1 MLQRVVLGQVRFNL
15 PGLAVDAR
23 GVVGGKQLAV
33 RFAAI
38 DRLVS
43 FLRVLSAEQS
53 LDDLQPGL
61 RIVTAR
67 GGAGTREAIVVLP
80 FASPGLGDVVAHG
93 ARLAGGQT
101 FTGTGRHFVQFRDAH
116 APLGYDVAAPVEG
129 AGDLILHGAEQ
140 GVPYRIESEIP
151 LATLLTRLSLVRV
164 FGRGNALPAG
174 PLMLTARRGLGSVV
188 AGYLHRAARAG
199 GMRAAAALCDG
210 GNASAFSPGSSFWLF
225 RIEGVPPRLHGLLAR
240 TPGLDLYVP
249 VMDNVAVATGYRH
262 PVHLESCRGSF
273 ARDRLHLFS
282 PRGVTEVVPAPVL
295 AALDDIVRIRAPAPL
310 AASVGVPVGRGGE
323 RESPGAPTARPEA
336 RPDLAVTLRL
346 EPSGAPL
353 GRPVAALIPWPRV
366 PWLQRLFYAM
376 PPTVIRA
383 HRVALLERGVLLQAA
398 EALEGIPFGTLL
410 EAAAP
415 DVLVPLGTRLVP
427 AVSREL
433 VAERLGA
440 IGGALIVF
448 PDRAGRPLRIPP
460 EALTPLEPRL
470 LLAIAPDAAEL
481 AAGRPADPPFAEN
494 VEIEN
499 QPLGPMP
506 LWGLGRAGRTG

>member
-15 PGLAVDAR
+15 PGLGVDAR
-23 GVVGGKQLAV
+23 GVVAGKQLCA

-67 GGAGTREAIVVLP
+67 GGAGTREAIVLLP
-80 FASPGLGDVVAHG
+80 FASPGLGDVVAHA

-101 FTGTGRHFVQFRDAH
+101 FTGTGRHFVQFRDAR

-140 GVPYRIESEIP
+140 GVPYRIESDIP
-151 LATLLTRLSLVRV
+151 LVTLLTRLSLIRV
-164 FGRGNALPAG
+164 FGGGPAAAPG
-174 PLMLTARRGLGSVV
+174 TLMLTARRGLGSVV
-188 AGYLHRAARAG
+188 AGYLHRAARTG
-199 GMRAAAALCDG
+199 GLRAAAALCEAG
-210 GNASAFSPGSSFWLF
+210 QASAFSAGSSFWLY
-225 RIEGVPPRLHGLLAR
+225 RIEDLPARVHGLFAR
-240 TPGLDLYVP
+240 TPGIELYVP
-249 VMDNVAVATGYRH
+249 ITENVAVAAGYRH

-273 ARDRLHLFS
+273 ARDKLHLFA
-282 PRGVTEVVPAPVL
+282 PRGLTEVSPIPVL
-295 AALDDIVRIRAPAPL
+295 SALDDIVRIRVPAPL
-310 AASVGVPVGRGGE
+310 AASLSSPAPAAAE
-323 RESPGAPTARPEA
+323 RPAPAAARPEA

-353 GRPVAALIPWPRV
+353 GRPVAALIPWARV
-366 PWLQRLFYAM
+366 PWLQRLFYAL
-376 PPTVIRA
+376 PPSMIRA
-383 HRVALLERGVLLQAA
+383 HRVALLERGVLLQAS
-398 EALEGIPFGTLL
+398 EALVGIPFGTLL

-415 DVLVPLGTRLVP
+415 DVLVPLGMRLSP

-440 IGGALIVF
+440 TGGALVVF
-448 PDRAGRPLRIPP
+448 PDRTGKPLRIPP
-460 EALTPLEPRL
+460 EALAPLEPRL
-470 LLAIAPDAAEL
+470 LEAHDPAAAEL
-481 AAGRPADPPFAEN
+481 AARRPADPPFDPQ
-494 VEIEN
+494 VMIEN
-499 QPLGPMP
+499 EPLGPMP
-506 LWGLGRAGRTG
+506 LWGIGRRSRSG